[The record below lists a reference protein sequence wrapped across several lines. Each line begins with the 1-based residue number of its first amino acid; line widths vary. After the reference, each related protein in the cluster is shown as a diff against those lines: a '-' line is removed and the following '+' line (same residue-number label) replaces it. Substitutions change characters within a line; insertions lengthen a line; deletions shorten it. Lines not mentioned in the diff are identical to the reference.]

1 MADSRD
7 PRSLPGADV
16 AERLIELLTA
26 RGLRIAVAES
36 LTGGLVAAAL
46 TSVPG
51 ASVVVSGGIVA
62 YDTEVKHSLLGV
74 DAALLA
80 REGAVHAEVAR
91 QMARGVRE
99 ALAVDDRPA
108 DIGIA
113 TTGVAGPDWQDGK
126 APGTVYLGI
135 ADDRG
140 ADAIALE
147 LDGDRGAIR
156 SATVRA
162 LLDAVVTRVERS
174 ERRVEPTA
182 GSPRSQ
188 RSAAE

>member
-62 YDTEVKHSLLGV
+62 YDTQVKHSLLGV
-74 DAALLA
+74 EAALLA

-113 TTGVAGPDWQDGK
+113 TTGVAGPDWQHGK

-147 LDGDRGAIR
+147 LAGDRAAIR
-156 SATVRA
+156 SATVQA

-188 RSAAE
+188 RSASE